1 MKRLIYIFGILLCIV
16 FTLNSCT
23 REWLEVKRDQ
33 SIIVPSTLRDL
44 GLLLNDASTQSKDYI
59 ALSEISTDDYFL
71 TSQNWQSL
79 ATPAERNGY
88 LWKKDVF
95 DQTID
100 VADWDKSYKQ
110 VMTANVII
118 EALNK
123 ISKEIA
129 NEIEWNRVMG
139 EALALRGKAFY
150 NLAQLFTKAYDA
162 TTAATDL
169 GIPLRMEPDVNLPT
183 TRASLKETYDRILND
198 LNTASVLL
206 PSLPDQKLKASKAS
220 VFGLLSRCY
229 LSMRDYENALLFA
242 EKSLAI
248 QNTLID
254 YNTLDITLLF
264 PFSRFNTEVIQHC
277 QIDHTYSVFI
287 YVFQNYVDTTLYES
301 YHANDLRKR
310 LFFYD
315 LGNGRYSYKGAYSG
329 DVPPFSGV
337 AVDELML
344 IRAEC
349 YARKNDP
356 NLAMSILNNL
366 LQKRFK
372 ANTFIP
378 LTAAN
383 SEDALRIILS
393 ERRKEL
399 IKRGIRWSDLKRL
412 NKEPAHAKT
421 LIRILAGETYTLPPN
436 DPRYVMPIPE
446 YVIKVTGIQQ
456 NIR

>member
-229 LSMRDYENALLFA
+229 LSMRDYENALLFS

-277 QIDHTYSVFI
+277 QIDPTYSVFI

-315 LGNGRYSYKGAYSG
+315 LGNGR
-329 DVPPFSGV
+329 
-337 AVDELML
+337 
-344 IRAEC
+344 
-349 YARKNDP
+349 
-356 NLAMSILNNL
+356 
-366 LQKRFK
+366 
-372 ANTFIP
+372 
-378 LTAAN
+378 
-383 SEDALRIILS
+383 
-393 ERRKEL
+393 
-399 IKRGIRWSDLKRL
+399 
-412 NKEPAHAKT
+412 
-421 LIRILAGETYTLPPN
+421 
-436 DPRYVMPIPE
+436 
-446 YVIKVTGIQQ
+446 
-456 NIR
+456 